1 MTRGGGDRW
10 FGVTWA
16 LLGGLTPALRML
28 DDAVF
33 TGMGTLRDLG
43 LLDAAE
49 PWETVMSGA
58 LATAA
63 LVLAA
68 VVWRRPVVALGAIGT
83 AAATG
88 LQMWGEFD
96 PPATVGL
103 IAAAVALVMVELA
116 LVLPVVRKW
125 EQVSLIVAEV
135 TAVSAGMLTIVVA
148 AMAWVG
154 LTGDEM
160 PGAHFQYTA
169 TVLALF
175 WLVGDLRRAAM
186 VGTLGLDVALDG
198 GRWHPALPGFVAST
212 AAAVYLG
219 TGQASM
225 LGGALAALA
234 VGAVVTRRPARLAT
248 AGLAFVS
255 APFVADSAAVSTVVA
270 AVAVW
275 GIACVASQLA
285 RRPDV
290 GFAGF
295 VGAIAV
301 VTATPGAVAVA
312 TWSVAAAGLYWLA
325 VLWIAARIIDSRL
338 PGLGTV
344 YRLTAQLGLVV
355 VAFDGFAPAAV
366 LAVVA
371 TVFHELEYRE
381 RLAGGHRFLAAATA
395 LLAWLFANA
404 ALRVDVTDLYVLP
417 PLWLLC
423 FALARFGAGRRV
435 AIPLAGACTVAFT
448 VIDRLYDGRA
458 IHTLILGVS
467 ALALAGWGEA
477 KGQLS
482 GLAIGGA
489 VAVAAAAFEGLD
501 QSMGI
506 ETWGWL
512 VVGGIAAITAAGLLE
527 IQEQSERTAED
538 SAGANGLRVS

>member
-1 MTRGGGDRW
+1 MRRSDRSLVTELGTAAGGVVTMCGLAALYGVSASVLVSGLGLLAVLMTRGGGDRW

-16 LLGGLTPALRML
+16 LLGGLTPALRVL

-169 TVLALF
+169 AVLVLF

-225 LGGALAALA
+225 LGGALGALA

-355 VAFDGFAPAAV
+355 VA
-366 LAVVA
+366 L
-371 TVFHELEYRE
+371 R
-381 RLAGGHRFLAAATA
+381 RF
-395 LLAWLFANA
+395 
-404 ALRVDVTDLYVLP
+404 R
-417 PLWLLC
+417 
-423 FALARFGAGRRV
+423 AGRRIGRCGHSLSRARV
-435 AIPLAGACTVAFT
+435 PGATRGRAPVPRRRDRPPRLAIRQRCATRRC
-448 VIDRLYDGRA
+448 DRLVRA
-458 IHTLILGVS
+458 
-467 ALALAGWGEA
+467 AA
-477 KGQLS
+477 
-482 GLAIGGA
+482 
-489 VAVAAAAFEGLD
+489 AVAALFR
-501 QSMGI
+501 SRPFRSR
-506 ETWGWL
+506 
-512 VVGGIAAITAAGLLE
+512 AAGRDPPRR
-527 IQEQSERTAED
+527 SVHGRFHRD
-538 SAGANGLRVS
+538 RSAL